1 MSEIDLAII
10 AWLGRARHEQAPLG
24 QAGSS
29 WFSPGRPGWS
39 PTQAPHKSVL
49 AQLTHTAPRFNLRDP
64 LSVVVFVDTSTGSDA
79 PAMFPSN
86 GQLKRRPLH
95 SAGSFGQVPPP
106 QRYYGTLRLPAAHLA
121 ALRFLRLAIP
131 SFVPCSSPP
140 ARDRAV
146 DQPGVGKPGLQAG
159 SHDGDGR
166 VSQVPE
172 RPSCPCALFLDPGRT
187 EVRQAI
193 ASASARPPLVSTTVA
208 PASRRFRGSIA
219 RHWDSLS
226 TLRSGGRPPPRK
238 TRFRLLAKLCRA
250 GFVNPQGCMKGF
262 RVRVSS
268 SLLEL
273 T

>member
-1 MSEIDLAII
+1 
-10 AWLGRARHEQAPLG
+10 
-24 QAGSS
+24 
-29 WFSPGRPGWS
+29 
-39 PTQAPHKSVL
+39 
-49 AQLTHTAPRFNLRDP
+49 
-64 LSVVVFVDTSTGSDA
+64 
-79 PAMFPSN
+79 MFPSN

-140 ARDRAV
+140 TRDRAV

-193 ASASARPPLVSTTVA
+193 AAPRHGPRLCQQRWLPRAEDFGARSHGIGTRCLRFAMEVARHHARLRPPDLGT
-208 PASRRFRGSIA
+208 
-219 RHWDSLS
+219 
-226 TLRSGGRPPPRK
+226 GRVEGR
-238 TRFRLLAKLCRA
+238 TSYLLAEMRF
-250 GFVNPQGCMKGF
+250 G
-262 RVRVSS
+262 RSS
-268 SLLEL
+268 SER
-273 T
+273 TR

>member
-1 MSEIDLAII
+1 
-10 AWLGRARHEQAPLG
+10 
-24 QAGSS
+24 
-29 WFSPGRPGWS
+29 
-39 PTQAPHKSVL
+39 
-49 AQLTHTAPRFNLRDP
+49 
-64 LSVVVFVDTSTGSDA
+64 
-79 PAMFPSN
+79 MFPSN

-193 ASASARPPLVSTTVA
+193 AAPRHGPRLCQQRRLPRAEDFGARSHGIGTRCL
-208 PASRRFRGSIA
+208 RFAMEVA
-219 RHWDSLS
+219 RHHARLASGCWPSFAGRDSL
-226 TLRSGGRPPPRK
+226 
-238 TRFRLLAKLCRA
+238 TRRVA
-250 GFVNPQGCMKGF
+250 MKGF
-262 RVRVSS
+262 RVQSLPPFS
-268 SLLEL
+268 SLPDAMTPEFHGVGFKTKALIHSGSRPVASS
-273 T
+273 